1 MVKFSPIVIL
11 CLLIAPNLHADD
23 EMPSVELLE
32 FLADW
37 QQEDDEWF
45 DAITSTPAASTKHE
59 VDDESEK

>member
-1 MVKFSPIVIL
+1 MVKCPPIIIL

-23 EMPSVELLE
+23 EIPSVELLE

-45 DAITSTPAASTKHE
+45 DAITSTPAATTEQE
-59 VDDESEK
+59 VEDDSEK